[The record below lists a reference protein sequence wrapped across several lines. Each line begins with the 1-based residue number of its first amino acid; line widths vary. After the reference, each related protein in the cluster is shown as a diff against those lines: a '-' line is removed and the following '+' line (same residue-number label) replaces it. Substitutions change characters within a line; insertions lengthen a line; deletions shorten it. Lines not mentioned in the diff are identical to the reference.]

1 MRNDRSLSM
10 RSMFNRRCVGG
21 LLASSCLAAGVALSS
36 AGAASGA
43 GASAASSSNQT
54 LVMGLQQLPRTL
66 FVPTDYST
74 EASWVMVLIQGQ
86 MLTYGPQDQLE
97 PAVLS
102 SWKEIS
108 PTKYVY
114 TVRPGAKF
122 SDGNPVT
129 AADIAYT
136 YNLQLN
142 PKVGAQEAG
151 LFTSVKSA
159 TASGTN
165 KVIVT
170 LKHPDSLVKFLPA
183 SIAGFVYEQASVEK
197 NLTNYG
203 TPNVLPVGAGPYMV
217 SQYTA
222 SQITLVRNPYYY
234 GPKAKWSSIVFK
246 GIPDPETLLLA
257 LRSGEIDGT
266 FSAEASQA
274 KQYKSFS
281 NLQGFPLDAWAGL
294 TMDMTEKPFN
304 DINVRKALYYATD
317 VNGIAAAVG
326 GGYWKTA
333 VTVNDPSIYSA
344 SLPSSKVSS
353 LYGKI
358 QTFPFSIKKA
368 KAALAAS
375 SVPKGF
381 STTLN
386 VPEDDPG
393 DSLTAQILKN
403 DWAKIGVK
411 LNIRLMPGGPR
422 FQVILNHKPN
432 LGVQIIG
439 NAPDAPDPHEMPWEY
454 FSSQQAAVNGN
465 NSSNYRNKTVDKLLN
480 TAATS
485 PNSKLAAQDTIQA
498 AILASQS
505 VPIIN
510 LGWQDGLIAVKK
522 GWSFSNLTAFSPT
535 TNWLPD
541 LHTS

>member
-1 MRNDRSLSM
+1 MTNHRSVSA
-10 RSMFNRRCVGG
+10 RRVFTRRCVGG
-21 LLASSCLAAGVALSS
+21 LLLSACLAAGVALSG
-36 AGAASGA
+36 AGAAS
-43 GASAASSSNQT
+43 ASSSDQT
-54 LVMGLQQLPRTL
+54 LVWGLQQLPPTL

-86 MLTYGPQDQLE
+86 MLTYGSNDQLE

-102 SWKEIS
+102 SWKEVS

-129 AADIAYT
+129 GADVAYT

-159 TASGTN
+159 TASGN
-165 KVIVT
+165 KVTVT
-170 LKHPDSLVKFLPA
+170 LKHADSLVKFLPA
-183 SIAGFVYEQASVEK
+183 SIAGFVYEKSSVEK
-197 NLTNYG
+197 GLANYG
-203 TPNVLPVGAGPYMV
+203 TPNELPVGAGPYMV

-234 GPKAKWSSIVFK
+234 GPKVKWSSIVFK
-246 GIPDPETLLLA
+246 SIPDPETLLLA
-257 LRSGEIDGT
+257 LRSGEIEGT
-266 FSAEASQA
+266 FSAESSQA

-281 NLQGFPLDAWAGL
+281 NLQGFPLDAWSGL

-304 DINVRKALYYATD
+304 NINVRKALYYATD
-317 VNGIAAAVG
+317 VKGIDAAVG
-326 GGYWKTA
+326 GGYWTTA
-333 VTVNDPSIYSA
+333 NTVNDPTIYAA
-344 SLPSSKVSS
+344 SLPASKVSS
-353 LYGKI
+353 LYSKI
-358 QTFPFSIKKA
+358 QTFPFSITKA

-375 SVPKGF
+375 PVPSGF

-386 VPEDDPG
+386 VPEDSPA

-422 FQVILNHKPN
+422 FQIILNHKPD

-454 FSSQQAAVNGN
+454 FSSEQAAVDGN
-465 NSSNYRNKTVDKLLN
+465 NSSNYRNATVDNLLN
-480 TAATS
+480 TAAES
-485 PNSKLAAQDTIQA
+485 SNSKLASEDTIEA
-498 AILASQS
+498 AILASKS

-510 LGWQDGLIAVKK
+510 FGWEDGLIAVKK
-522 GWSFSNLTAFSPT
+522 GWSFSSLTAFSPT
-535 TNWLPD
+535 TDWLPD
-541 LHTS
+541 LHSN

>member
-1 MRNDRSLSM
+1 MTKQRTGNAGRVFSH
-10 RSMFNRRCVGG
+10 RRLGG
-21 LLASSCLAAGVALSS
+21 LLAAICLAGGL
-36 AGAASGA
+36 GLAASGA
-43 GASAASSSNQT
+43 ASASKAVSASGSGET
-54 LVMGLQQLPRTL
+54 LTLGLQQLPRTL

-86 MLTYGPQDQLE
+86 MLTYGSHAQLE
-97 PAVLS
+97 PAILS
-102 SWKEIS
+102 SWKAVS

-114 TVRPGAKF
+114 TVRPGVKF
-122 SDGNPVT
+122 SNGDPVT

-159 TASGTN
+159 KASGDH
-165 KVIVT
+165 VIVT

-183 SIAGFVYEQASVEK
+183 SIAGFVYQKSSVEK
-197 NLTNYG
+197 DLANYG

-217 SQYTA
+217 KQDTS

-234 GPKAKWSSIVFK
+234 GAKPKWSTIVFK

-257 LRSGEIDGT
+257 LRSGEIEGT
-266 FSAEASQA
+266 LSAEASQA
-274 KQYKSFS
+274 KQYKAIS
-281 NLQGFPLDAWAGL
+281 NLISFPLDAWSGL
-294 TMDMTEKPFN
+294 TMDMTEKPFS
-304 DINVRKALYYATD
+304 DLNVRKALYYATD
-317 VNGIAAAVG
+317 VKGIAAAVG
-326 GGYWKTA
+326 DGYWTTA
-333 VTVNDPSIYSA
+333 DSVNDPSIYSA
-344 SLPSSKVSS
+344 TLPASTVSAE
-353 LYGKI
+353 YKKI
-358 QTFPFSIKKA
+358 VTFPYSIAKA

-375 SVPKGF
+375 SVPHGF

-393 DSLTAQILKN
+393 DLLTAQILKS

-411 LNIRLMPGGPR
+411 LTLRLMPGGPR
-422 FQVILNHKPN
+422 FQIILNHGPN

-465 NSSNYRNKTVDKLLN
+465 NSSNYRNPVVNKLLN
-480 TAATS
+480 TAQETS
-485 PNSKLAAQDTIQA
+485 NAKLASLDTIKA
-498 AILASQS
+498 EILASKS
-505 VPIIN
+505 VPVIN
-510 LGWQDGLIAVKK
+510 LGFQDGLIAVKK
-522 GWSFSNLTAFSPT
+522 GWSFTNLTAFSPT
-535 TNWLPD
+535 TDWLPD
-541 LHTS
+541 LHTN

>member
-1 MRNDRSLSM
+1 MTQQRTERA
-10 RSMFNRRCVGG
+10 RRAFSRRRIGG
-21 LLASSCLAAGVALSS
+21 LLATTCLAGGIALAAGGTAAASN
-36 AGAASGA
+36 ATAASGA
-43 GASAASSSNQT
+43 GST
-54 LVMGLQQLPRTL
+54 LTLGLQTGPRTL

-86 MLTYGPQDQLE
+86 MLTYGSHSQLE
-97 PAVLS
+97 PAILS
-102 SWKEIS
+102 SWKEVS

-114 TVRPGAKF
+114 TVRPGVKF

-142 PKVGAQEAG
+142 PKVGAQEAS

-159 TASGTN
+159 TAQGN
-165 KVIVT
+165 HVIVT

-183 SIAGFVYEQASVEK
+183 SIAGFVYEKASVEK
-197 NLTNYG
+197 NLANYG

-217 SQYTA
+217 SQYTPA
-222 SQITLVRNPYYY
+222 QVTLVRNPYYY
-234 GPKAKWSSIVFK
+234 GAKPKWSTIVFK
-246 GIPDPETLLLA
+246 TIPNPETLLLA
-257 LRSGEIDGT
+257 LRSGEIQGT
-266 FSAEASQA
+266 FSVEAGQA
-274 KQYKSFS
+274 KQFKTFS
-281 NLQGFPLDAWAGL
+281 NLISFPLDAWIGL
-294 TMDMTEKPFN
+294 TMDMSQKPFS

-317 VNGIAAAVG
+317 VKGIQAAVG
-326 GGYWKTA
+326 GGYWSPA
-333 VTVNDPSIYSA
+333 ASVNDPSIYAA
-344 SLPSSKVSS
+344 SLPKSTVTS
-353 LYGKI
+353 LYRKI
-358 QTFPFSIKKA
+358 QTFPFSIAKA
-368 KAALAAS
+368 KAAIAAS
-375 SVPKGF
+375 SVPHGF

-386 VPEDDPG
+386 VPEDDPA

-465 NSSNYRNKTVDKLLN
+465 NSSNYRNPTVDRLLN
-480 TAATS
+480 TAERSSNA
-485 PNSKLAAQDTIQA
+485 KLAALDTIKA
-498 AILASQS
+498 EILASQS
-505 VPIIN
+505 VPVIN
-510 LGWQDGLIAVKK
+510 LGFEDGLIAVKK
-522 GWSFSNLTAFSPT
+522 GWSFTNLTAFSPT
-535 TNWLPD
+535 TNWLSD
-541 LHTS
+541 LHTN